1 MSALVVPP
9 LATAWFNPAV
19 LSLILVLAGWYRLG
33 NPRPGLREVH
43 TGRRPRSPAWRSL
56 SFYGALIATLLALD
70 SPIEGWSH
78 RLLWAHMGQHLL
90 LMLVTAPLL
99 VLAAP
104 WNAFWRP
111 LPLGFRRAVA
121 GAVVQGRAFAPVRRA
136 ARLLSRPVAAW
147 LLFNGDLA

>member
-1 MSALVVPP
+1 MSATVAPP
-9 LATAWFNPAV
+9 VATAWFDPAV
-19 LSLILVLAGWYRLG
+19 LSLVLVLAGWYRLG
-33 NPRPGLREVH
+33 ERRPGLREVGS
-43 TGRRPRSPAWRSL
+43 GRRPRSPAWRAL
-56 SFYGALIATLLALD
+56 SFYGALLATLLALD

-78 RLLWAHMGQHLL
+78 TLLWMHMTQHLL

-121 GAVVQGRAFAPVRRA
+121 GEVVQGRAFAPLRQA
-136 ARLLSRPVAAW
+136 ARGLSRPIPAW
-147 LLFNGDLA
+147 LLF